1 MTNYTLRQ
9 ELLEYIRNLKDRDY
23 QENCW
28 VKNNCPPNVEYD
40 ELKLTINFLFDD
52 TVFAENPEYYL
63 GAELQDKGE
72 VSAVADVCRELRA
85 YSGEDD
91 RHFRGNVTDGFNL
104 PHWKLKR
111 NVSGHDQST
120 FSVFS

>member
-72 VSAVADVCRELRA
+72 VSAVADVCRELRQSLNKIGVNKEDIEYISDPCWDNVISKAEFA
-85 YSGEDD
+85 YQ
-91 RHFRGNVTDGFNL
+91 L
-104 PHWKLKR
+104 L
-111 NVSGHDQST
+111 
-120 FSVFS
+120 SVQNS